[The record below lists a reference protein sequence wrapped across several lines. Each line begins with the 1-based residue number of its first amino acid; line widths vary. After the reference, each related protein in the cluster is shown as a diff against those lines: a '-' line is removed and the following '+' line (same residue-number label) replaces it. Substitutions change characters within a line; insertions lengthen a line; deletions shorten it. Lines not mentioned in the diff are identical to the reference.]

1 MPNLKEYKKSNRVRV
16 GEKYDVPKDKYICI
30 LISKTLFQ
38 TAAQV
43 KYFQVKI

>member
-16 GEKYDVPKDKYICI
+16 GEKYDVPKDNFCI